1 MDMETGNKYQRQ
13 LLHDVNA
20 EDVVLSSLVENNGNI
35 YSLDDADGESLFYD
49 GKNRTIYNA
58 IRQIIAKGE
67 KADVLTVS
75 QWCMSHNKGV
85 ALSELISRL
94 DQPTANA
101 RYQLAILKEL
111 KWRRQIWKA
120 CVEAQR
126 IGYDASAD
134 LDVAVSN
141 LRKAVDGISQGN
153 GGIVTLRETA
163 KKLKKQVEDNRAGI
177 SGAGIKTGFSLID
190 KRGGF
195 HAGDLVIIAGETSQG
210 KTALSICMATN
221 MAAMGTGIAF
231 YSMEM
236 TAEQLAARII
246 SPISQINSKDIMY
259 TPLTDAQIVCFDG
272 ACKKIA
278 EEPIYFDE
286 KSTSS
291 VRRIVTS
298 IRVLNAKYGISVA
311 IVDYLQIL
319 GRNQRVDNTEQFYGD
334 VTRTLKNLAKE
345 LGIVIIALSQLSRDR
360 NNPEPT
366 ISRLRASGQ
375 IEEAADNII
384 LIYRPSVYQ
393 RKYPKPYKDADTVGT
408 AELILA
414 KGRNIGTGSC
424 IVGFKPEY
432 TYFYELGDNVPTSE
446 PDDDDPF

>member
-1 MDMETGNKYQRQ
+1 METGNEYQRQ

-35 YSLDDADGESLFYD
+35 YSIDDADAESLFYD

-75 QWCMSHNKGV
+75 QWCKSHSKEV
-85 ALSELISRL
+85 TLADIIRRL

-101 RYQLAILKEL
+101 PYQLAILKEL

-134 LDVAVSN
+134 LDTAVSN

-272 ACKKIA
+272 ACKKMA
-278 EEPIYFDE
+278 EKPIYFDE

-360 NNPEPT
+360 NKPEPT

-393 RKYPKPYKDADTVGT
+393 RKYPKPYKDADTIGT

-414 KGRNIGTGSC
+414 KGRNIGTGIC

-432 TYFYELGDNVPTSE
+432 TYFYELGENVPPAE